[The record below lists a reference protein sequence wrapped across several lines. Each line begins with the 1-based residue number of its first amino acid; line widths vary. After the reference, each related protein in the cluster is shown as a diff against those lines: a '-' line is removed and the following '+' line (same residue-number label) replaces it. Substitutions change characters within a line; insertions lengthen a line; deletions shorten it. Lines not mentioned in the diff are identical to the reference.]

1 MDDLFDILIES
12 GGREVRKKA
21 SCGYLSYVAP
31 HCNAN
36 KKLEEFIFTVS
47 AGMRVYL
54 KQIVFI

>member
-12 GGREVRKKA
+12 GGREARKKA
-21 SCGYLSYVAP
+21 SCGYLSYVAS

-36 KKLEEFIFTVS
+36 KKWEEFSVTVS

-54 KQIVFI
+54 TQIVFI

>member
-12 GGREVRKKA
+12 GGREAGKKA
-21 SCGYLSYVAP
+21 SCGYFSYVAR

-36 KKLEEFIFTVS
+36 KKLEEFSFTVS
-47 AGMRVYL
+47 AGMRVSL